1 MRSGI
6 ARKLEKQS
14 EACGGLGSPLYELLL
29 AETANDVLAGGPTLP
44 VMEPFADEP
53 PGGALALKLM
63 GSVHRLVLE
72 RKAPELA
79 TFYPSVGGSG
89 APEDAWPV
97 FRRFLED
104 RRDEVIAGMRRSVQ
118 TNEVGRS
125 AALLGGFLEVARCT
139 GLPLRLL
146 EVGSSAG
153 LNLRWDH
160 FRYQAGNGGW
170 GPEDSPVR
178 FDVFDPPPPLDGD
191 VRVASRSGVDP
202 APLDPSSAEDRL
214 TLSSYVWPD
223 QVERW
228 ERLKGAFEIAA
239 QVPAGV
245 ECGQAADWLEK
256 QLQRDSRGEATVIFH
271 SIVMQYVSPE
281 ERARIVSLMLQAGE
295 RATADAPLAWL
306 RMEPPLGH
314 LGRFFA
320 AHDRRSD
327 VHGWL
332 FPDADQDQDEHR
344 DHAVVSLALWPGG
357 TNRIVARS
365 GYHGSPVV
373 WLGG

>member
-1 MRSGI
+1 
-6 ARKLEKQS
+6 
-14 EACGGLGSPLYELLL
+14 
-29 AETANDVLAGGPTLP
+29 
-44 VMEPFADEP
+44 MEPFAKEP
-53 PGGALALKLM
+53 PGGAVALKLM

-79 TFYPSVGGSG
+79 TFYPSAGGSG

-97 FRRFLED
+97 FRRFLHD
-104 RRDEVIAGMRRSVQ
+104 RRDDVIAGMKRSVQ

-125 AALLGGFLEVARCT
+125 AALLGGFLEVARRT

-153 LNLRWDH
+153 LNLRWDQ
-160 FRYQAGNGGW
+160 FRYETGDGGW

-178 FDVFDPPPPLDGD
+178 FEVFDPSPPLDGD

-223 QVERW
+223 QVQRW
-228 ERLKGAFEIAA
+228 RRLKGAFEVAA
-239 QVPAGV
+239 QVPAEV
-245 ECGQAADWLEK
+245 ERGQAADWLET
-256 QLQRDSRGEATVIFH
+256 QLQEPTSEEATVVFH

-281 ERARIVSLMLQAGE
+281 ERERIVSLLRRAGAG
-295 RATADAPLAWL
+295 ATADAPLAWL

-320 AHDRRSD
+320 AHDRRSE

-332 FPDADQDQDEHR
+332 FPDPDEAKDEHR

-357 TNRIVARS
+357 ENEIVARS